1 MHLRPSLNAGTVSI
15 RDFLGEEEK
24 RTEGDRTKEK
34 VTVRPTS
41 GKSSF
46 TQTKVANDGSRSTR
60 SAEEVYLSE
69 KRAAEDTI
77 QRQDVPAGY
86 KRYLERYFD
95 GIQPATTDRSSAERS
110 AASDDDR

>member
-1 MHLRPSLNAGTVSI
+1 MTAGKGSV
-15 RDFLGEEEK
+15 REFLGEEPT
-24 RTEGDRTKEK
+24 RTESETSEEK
-34 VTVRPTS
+34 ITIRATT

-46 TQTKVANDGSRSTR
+46 TQTKVANDGSRSGMEAR
-60 SAEEVYLSE
+60 EVYLSE

-95 GIQPATTDRSSAERS
+95 GIQPDETEHERVERDS
-110 AASDDDR
+110 QRKK

>member
-1 MHLRPSLNAGTVSI
+1 MHLRPSLNAGTVSV

-24 RTEGDRTKEK
+24 RTQGDLDKEK
-34 VTVRPTS
+34 VTIRQTS

-46 TQTKVANDGSRSTR
+46 TQTKVANDGSRSAR
-60 SAEEVYLSE
+60 EARDIYLSE
-69 KRAAEDTI
+69 KQAAEDTI

-95 GIQPATTDRSSAERS
+95 GIQPEEDQRKRTPDEE
-110 AASDDDR
+110 

>member
-1 MHLRPSLNAGTVSI
+1 MHNRPSLSAGTTSI

-24 RTEGDRTKEK
+24 RTEGERSEEK
-34 VTVRPTS
+34 ITIRATS

-46 TQTKVANDGSRSTR
+46 TQTKVANDGSRSAR
-60 SAEEVYLSE
+60 EVREVYLSE
-69 KRAAEDTI
+69 KQAAEDTI

-95 GIQPATTDRSSAERS
+95 GIQPAEPERASGRAE
-110 AASDDDR
+110 DPKDE